1 MIPNHPDLPLVHDL
15 LILNTL
21 TTPITLLHAREKRHF
36 LLFPA
41 ILLVL
46 LDHTALTILSPS
58 IYYSLVVVCVHEFG
72 ICAEAHEHTPQHDDS
87 GWMMIE
93 PSEQYGQG
101 A

>member
-1 MIPNHPDLPLVHDL
+1 MRDL
-15 LILNTL
+15 LILSTL
-21 TTPITLLHAREKRHF
+21 TTLTTLLYAREKRHF

-58 IYYSLVVVCVHEFG
+58 ICYFLVVVCVHEFG
-72 ICAEAHEHTPQHDDS
+72 ICAEAHEHTPQHDNS
-87 GWMMIE
+87 GWKVIE
-93 PSEQYGQG
+93 PSEQCGQG